1 MAVVV
6 AVLAIVGAVGLP
18 ASLYLA
24 VRLIR
29 ATGVIGDLRVAAES
43 HEYALS
49 VTRAEREA
57 AKGQVARDAKTI
69 ARMAAAVKELEGH
82 YAELAIY
89 LPLAQ
94 RDQLRKRLDRLLSPP
109 ADRGAS
115 AGAGAVPGRAAGII
129 DNAR

>member
-6 AVLAIVGAVGLP
+6 AVLACVGAIGLP

-29 ATGVIGDLRVAAES
+29 ATGVIGDLRVKAEGD
-43 HEYALS
+43 EYALS
-49 VTRAEREA
+49 VVRAEREA

-69 ARMAAAVKELEGH
+69 ARMAQAVKEMEEH
-82 YAELAIY
+82 YAEMAIY

-94 RDQLRKRLDRLLSPP
+94 RDQLRKRLDRLLSPAP
-109 ADRGAS
+109 DRGAS
-115 AGAGAVPGRAAGII
+115 AGTGPMPGVAAGAI
-129 DNAR
+129 DPAH

>member
-6 AVLAIVGAVGLP
+6 AVLACVGAIGLP

-29 ATGVIGDLRVAAES
+29 ATGVIGDLRVAAEGD
-43 HEYALS
+43 EYALS
-49 VTRAEREA
+49 VVRAEREA

-69 ARMAAAVKELEGH
+69 ARMAAAVKEMEEH
-82 YAELAIY
+82 YAEMAIY

-109 ADRGAS
+109 PDRSASAS
-115 AGAGAVPGRAAGII
+115 AGPVSGRANGTI
-129 DNAR
+129 DPAH